1 MEGNQKFNYYPR
13 GWESNY
19 IFRFIH
25 STYVTFH
32 NYLLQKVTM
41 EKIMLEHVTYL

>member
-1 MEGNQKFNYYPR
+1 MECNQKFNYYPR

-25 STYVTFH
+25 SIYVTFH
-32 NYLLQKVTM
+32 NNLLLKVTM
-41 EKIMLEHVTYL
+41 EEMMLEHVPSL